1 MYVLWDSNWG
11 APGKNK
17 WGALEERREALLGRT
32 SRMSLVR
39 AREVPPTQHLAV
51 VHDQE
56 AAGMAMSVL
65 LVV

>member
-1 MYVLWDSNWG
+1 MYGLWDSNWG

-17 WGALEERREALLGRT
+17 QGAPEEGRETLLGRT

-39 AREVPPTQHLAV
+39 ARQVLHTAPGGT
-51 VHDQE
+51 
-56 AAGMAMSVL
+56 AMSVV